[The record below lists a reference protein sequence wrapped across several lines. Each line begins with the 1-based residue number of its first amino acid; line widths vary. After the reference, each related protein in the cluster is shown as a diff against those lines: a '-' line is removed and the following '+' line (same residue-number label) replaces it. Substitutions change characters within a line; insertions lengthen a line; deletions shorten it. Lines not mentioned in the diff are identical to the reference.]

1 MSIIYKIRWTLTGI
15 IGKIVLWLWAK
26 SCRVTVI
33 GEENYKR
40 LRKRGKPVIIM
51 VWHGRIFFVPYFFR
65 RRRMMPLVSPS
76 KDGEIASQ
84 IMSRWGYKTIRGSG
98 SHVMVKAWNELRK
111 ELQNG
116 GEVILVPDGPRG
128 PNRKLKKGSL
138 KLALETG
145 AYLVPVSFS
154 ASKKKFLK
162 SWDNFLIIKPFSKV
176 VAIYGKPIQ
185 PELFKDGEQLQKRC
199 KEIEAVL
206 IQLDNEADRF
216 FNTP

>member
-1 MSIIYKIRWTLTGI
+1 MGI

-26 SCRVTVI
+26 SCRMTVI

-40 LRKRGKPVIIM
+40 LRKRSKPVIIM

-65 RRRMMPLVSPS
+65 RRGMMPLVSPS

-84 IMSRWGYKTIRGSG
+84 IMSRWGYKIIRGSS
-98 SHVMVKAWNELRK
+98 SHVMVRAWNGMKK

-128 PNRKLKKGSL
+128 PNRKLKKGAL
-138 KLALETG
+138 KLAIETG

-185 PELFKDGEQLQKRC
+185 PELFKDEKSLQKRC

-216 FNTP
+216 FDTA

>member
-1 MSIIYKIRWTLTGI
+1 MGI

-26 SCRVTVI
+26 SCRMTVI

-40 LRKRGKPVIIM
+40 LRKRSKPVIIM

-65 RRRMMPLVSPS
+65 RRGMMPLVSPS

-84 IMSRWGYKTIRGSG
+84 IMSRWGYKIIRGSS
-98 SHVMVKAWNELRK
+98 SHVMVRAWNGMKK

-128 PNRKLKKGSL
+128 PNRKLKKGAL
-138 KLALETG
+138 KLAIETG

-185 PELFKDGEQLQKRC
+185 PELFKDEKSLQKRC

-206 IQLDNEADRF
+206 IQLDSETDRF
-216 FNTP
+216 FDTP

>member
-1 MSIIYKIRWTLTGI
+1 
-15 IGKIVLWLWAK
+15 
-26 SCRVTVI
+26 
-33 GEENYKR
+33 
-40 LRKRGKPVIIM
+40 
-51 VWHGRIFFVPYFFR
+51 
-65 RRRMMPLVSPS
+65 MPLVSPS

-84 IMSRWGYKTIRGSG
+84 IMSRWGYKIIRGSS
-98 SHVMVKAWNELRK
+98 SHVMVRAWNGMKK

-128 PNRKLKKGSL
+128 PNRKLKKGAL
-138 KLALETG
+138 KLAIETG

-185 PELFKDGEQLQKRC
+185 PELFKDEKSLQKRC

-216 FNTP
+216 FDTA

>member
-1 MSIIYKIRWTLTGI
+1 MGI

-26 SCRVTVI
+26 SCKVTVI
-33 GEENYKR
+33 GEENYNR
-40 LRKRGKPVIIM
+40 LRKRSKPVIIM

-65 RRRMMPLVSPS
+65 RRGMMPLVSPS
-76 KDGEIASQ
+76 KDGEIANQ
-84 IMSRWGYKTIRGSG
+84 IMSRWGYKIIRGSS
-98 SHVMVKAWNELRK
+98 SHVMKRAWNGMKK

-128 PNRKLKKGSL
+128 PNRKLKKGAL

-185 PELFKDGEQLQKRC
+185 PELLKDEKNLQKKC
-199 KEIEAVL
+199 KEIETVL

-216 FNTP
+216 FDTP

>member
-1 MSIIYKIRWTLTGI
+1 MSIFHKIRWTLMGI

-26 SCRVTVI
+26 SCRIIVI

-40 LRKRGKPVIIM
+40 LRKRSKPVIIM

-65 RRRMMPLVSPS
+65 RRGMMPLVSPS

-84 IMSRWGYKTIRGSG
+84 IMSRWGYKIIRGSS
-98 SHVMVKAWNELRK
+98 SHVMVRAWNEMKK

-138 KLALETG
+138 KLALDTG

-185 PELFKDGEQLQKRC
+185 PELFKDEKSLQKRC

-216 FNTP
+216 FDSP

>member
-1 MSIIYKIRWTLTGI
+1 MGI

-33 GEENYKR
+33 GEENYNR
-40 LRKRGKPVIIM
+40 LRKRSKPVIIM
-51 VWHGRIFFVPYFFR
+51 VWHGKIFFVPYFFR
-65 RRRMMPLVSPS
+65 RRGMMPLVSPS

-84 IMSRWGYKTIRGSG
+84 IMSRWGYKIIRGSS
-98 SHVMVKAWNELRK
+98 SHVMVRAWNGMKK

-128 PNRKLKKGSL
+128 PNRKLKKGAL
-138 KLALETG
+138 KLAIETG

-185 PELFKDGEQLQKRC
+185 PELLKDGGQLQKRC

-216 FNTP
+216 FDTP

>member
-1 MSIIYKIRWTLTGI
+1 MGI

-26 SCRVTVI
+26 SCRMTVI

-40 LRKRGKPVIIM
+40 LRKRSKPVIIM

-65 RRRMMPLVSPS
+65 RRGMMPLVSPS

-84 IMSRWGYKTIRGSG
+84 IMSRWGYKIIRGSS
-98 SHVMVKAWNELRK
+98 SHVMVRAWNGMKK

-138 KLALETG
+138 KLALDTG

-185 PELFKDGEQLQKRC
+185 PELFKDEKSLQKRC

-216 FNTP
+216 FDSP